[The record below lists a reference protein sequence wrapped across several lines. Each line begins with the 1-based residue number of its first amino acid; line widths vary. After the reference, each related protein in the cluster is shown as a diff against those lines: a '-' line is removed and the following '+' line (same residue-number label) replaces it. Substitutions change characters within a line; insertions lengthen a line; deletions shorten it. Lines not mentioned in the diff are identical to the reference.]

1 MTLYTLPIPTNL
13 NGDQLQIELNAAAV
27 YVGENGLVI
36 DSDKTEAEVKAIVN
50 AHVPTPKAEAT
61 VAEKLAT
68 AGLTLDELKVALGL

>member
-36 DSDKTEAEVKAIVN
+36 DSDKTESEVKAIVN
-50 AHVPTPKAEAT
+50 AHVPIPKPELT
-61 VAEKLAT
+61 IEQKLESV
-68 AGLTLDELKVALGL
+68 GLSLDDLKAALGL